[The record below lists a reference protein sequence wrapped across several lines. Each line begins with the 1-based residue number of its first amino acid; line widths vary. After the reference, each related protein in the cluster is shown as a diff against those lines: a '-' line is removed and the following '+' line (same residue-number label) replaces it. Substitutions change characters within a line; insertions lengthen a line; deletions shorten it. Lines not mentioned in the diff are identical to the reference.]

1 MLRACNAVH
10 DILEDIFWS
19 LVFPVYFSH
28 VLICTIT
35 AFKEESF
42 MVLVYYFSLCCFARK
57 LKRD

>member
-19 LVFPVYFSH
+19 LVFPVSLSH
-28 VLICTIT
+28 VLICTIIVHINSII
-35 AFKEESF
+35 AFKED
-42 MVLVYYFSLCCFARK
+42 FSLCCFARK